1 MVAAS
6 NPEILA
12 PQRGDVEEGQVTQR
26 LPHEIARSHPGLRPL
41 ANLSLRGSRLLP
53 AVSSQ
58 PDVAATRRA
67 LKRKLL
73 PHPRHEF
80 GPGNPGGVVRAGLLL
95 RVAAAFRAVT
105 VTPVPACHGIAL
117 LANVPDRGAVTAF
130 RSR

>member
-80 GPGNPGGVVRAGLLL
+80 GPGNPGGVV
-95 RVAAAFRAVT
+95 
-105 VTPVPACHGIAL
+105 
-117 LANVPDRGAVTAF
+117 
-130 RSR
+130 

>member
-1 MVAAS
+1 MGAAS

-12 PQRGDVEEGQVTQR
+12 PQRGDVEEGQVTQC
-26 LPHEIARSHPGLRPL
+26 LPHEIARSNPGLRPL
-41 ANLSLRGSRLLP
+41 ANLRFEVSRLLP

-58 PDVAATRRA
+58 PDVTATRRA
-67 LKRKLL
+67 LERKLL

-95 RVAAAFRAVT
+95 RVAVAFRAVT

-117 LANVPDRGAVTAF
+117 LANVPDRGAVTAAGG
-130 RSR
+130 